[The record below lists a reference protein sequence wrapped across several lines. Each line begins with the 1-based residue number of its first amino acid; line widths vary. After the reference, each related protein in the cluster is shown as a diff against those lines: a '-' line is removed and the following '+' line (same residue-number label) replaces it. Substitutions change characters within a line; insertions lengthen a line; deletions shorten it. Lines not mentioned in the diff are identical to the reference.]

1 MQIDGVIL
9 AGGKSTRMGRNKSQI
24 KLNGKNL
31 INHVFDRLNPQVS
44 QIWVSTNVYLN
55 QFPKTIQFKDK
66 LEKSFG
72 PLTGIYSGLKQAQTN
87 WVQFC
92 PNDAPFLP
100 ENLVSTLKKNIKK
113 DKVQIVIPRVEGF
126 LEPTFILC
134 SKSLVDDI
142 PKFIK
147 KENPKLQDWV
157 RNYNYHFVDFDI
169 FI

>member
-100 ENLVSTLKKNIKK
+100 ENLVSTLKKNMSQSMI
-113 DKVQIVIPRVEGF
+113 
-126 LEPTFILC
+126 
-134 SKSLVDDI
+134 
-142 PKFIK
+142 
-147 KENPKLQDWV
+147 
-157 RNYNYHFVDFDI
+157 
-169 FI
+169 